1 MTPFAKMT
9 ALLAGLALLLAAC
22 GDGGSSSGDPAVAGG
37 GIGGTGKGTVTGYG
51 SVILDGPREFE
62 IAAGTDVRLDG
73 APTTEDALQLMGTG
87 LVARVLVGDDANS
100 DLTHGTA
107 LSLYADHLVI
117 GPVTEAP
124 AVLGKT
130 FKVLGQTVVTSAT
143 TEAYPTTTYADI
155 DALLAALN
163 VDDVVAVSGYSSA
176 DNMLV
181 AERVELNPEWATEW
195 KLTGP
200 ASNVDLGASTL
211 EIGAQPVNFG
221 ATSPADCD
229 GDLADGDWVD
239 IRATPN
245 SLPFVDPL
253 GTVTSLTCFDPGL
266 LLPPGVTTGTIQA
279 SIEGLVDSDALQLS
293 KFVWAFNLS
302 GQGVVTDKKTV
313 YHGGEPE
320 DIVAGAYLEVQGKL
334 DLAEGVITAKQVRF
348 HQVRMRARGPVEPE
362 AVVPGV
368 KLTIMGI
375 DVYGTPLTKDAAGL
389 LSSPTSGQ
397 YWVYGYRDVDGT
409 LYADRIEPQG
419 KIDPDSVVLRGPVGT
434 VNAPSRTFTIL
445 GVTIDTSG
453 PKTLFFNLRGG
464 VIPESEFLDLLVPE
478 SQAEAMQ
485 GTYTPA
491 TVTITA
497 ASKITLMD

>member
-1 MTPFAKMT
+1 
-9 ALLAGLALLLAAC
+9 
-22 GDGGSSSGDPAVAGG
+22 V
-37 GIGGTGKGTVTGYG
+37 
-51 SVILDGPREFE
+51 
-62 IAAGTDVRLDG
+62 
-73 APTTEDALQLMGTG
+73 
-87 LVARVLVGDDANS
+87 
-100 DLTHGTA
+100 
-107 LSLYADHLVI
+107 DHLVI

-124 AVLGKT
+124 APLGNT
-130 FKVLGQTVVTSAT
+130 FKVLGQTVVTSAST
-143 TEAYPTTTYADI
+143 LPYPDTFADI
-155 DALLAALN
+155 QALLDSLSVGN
-163 VDDVVAVSGYSSA
+163 VVAVSGYASA
-176 DNMLV
+176 DNML
-181 AERVELNPEWATEW
+181 AATRVELSAGAPEW

-200 ASNVDLGASTL
+200 VSNFVENTSLD
-211 EIGAQPVNFG
+211 IGAQTVDIAG
-221 ATSPADCD
+221 IIPADCD
-229 GDLADGDWVD
+229 GGPFEGDWVD
-239 IRATPN
+239 IRAAQD
-245 SLPFVDPL
+245 LAFVAGNPL
-253 GTVTSLTCFDPGL
+253 GGVTSVTCFDPGL
-266 LLPPGVTTGTIQA
+266 LVPPGLGQGTLQA
-279 SIEGLVDSDALQLS
+279 SIEGLVDAVLLNRDEIP
-293 KFVWAFNLS
+293 WAFNVS

-478 SQAEAMQ
+478 SQAEAMH
-485 GTYTPA
+485 GTYTPDSEDPTA
-491 TVTITA
+491 PGTITA